1 MNSMKIVNSVTE
13 INHNH
18 LKDKQENNKQQ
29 INEFVNEMVK
39 KYEEK
44 EKDDMYDKLCHAAVR
59 GQEESY
65 WERRMERHKKIQEH
79 FEEMQGKR
87 AVARRIQQER
97 YLNKLAQQKAERR
110 QLSSPCTEE
119 GQLFQ
124 FSVAELIFG
133 EGGIL

>member
-1 MNSMKIVNSVTE
+1 MNNMKIVNSVTE
-13 INHNH
+13 INQNH
-18 LKDKQENNKQQ
+18 LKDAQGNNKQE

-44 EKDDMYDKLCHAAVR
+44 EKEDMYDKLCHAAAGR
-59 GQEESY
+59 QEEGY
-65 WERRMERHKKIQEH
+65 WERRMERHKRVQEH
-79 FEEMQGKR
+79 FEEMQEKK
-87 AVARRIQQER
+87 AAARRIQQEH
-97 YLNKLAQQKAERR
+97 YLNKLAQQRAERR